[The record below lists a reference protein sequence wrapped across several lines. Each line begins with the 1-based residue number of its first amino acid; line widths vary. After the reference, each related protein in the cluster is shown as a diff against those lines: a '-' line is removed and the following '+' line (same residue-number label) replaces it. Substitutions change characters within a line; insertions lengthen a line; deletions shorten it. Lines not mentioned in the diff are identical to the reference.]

1 MEVLSNL
8 NLSNGTQIN
17 FLGDPN
23 CVGTPKGANSIIK
36 KTDNG
41 LDILAGCGFWI
52 HIGSEFSMY
61 ACGGKR
67 VFDLSRACNGFND
80 KYVLCTPYISASE
93 FSLADGCIGSL
104 YAANVSIASEFKI
117 AVDVESI
124 DKRLFTITDSRSSE
138 NGSATIALD
147 IEQDKIWNKTEF
159 LVTKTQL
166 EEVLDNLP
174 SAGQAVNH
182 LEFENPTIP
191 ANCSLYEVSLAP
203 TPFTKTPIMQLT
215 NKSGAAQVADLCY
228 NKTSNK
234 VFVGI
239 DHTTQITAGEYKLS
253 VFGM

>member
-1 MEVLSNL
+1 MEILSNL

-36 KTDNG
+36 KTNEG
-41 LDILAGCGFWI
+41 IEISVGCGLCI

-61 ACGGKR
+61 NRGGVR
-67 VFDLSRACNGFND
+67 VFNLSTTCTGNVA
-80 KYVLCTPYISASE
+80 YVLCTQNISASE
-93 FSLADGCIGSL
+93 FQLSDGNIGCL
-104 YAANVSIASEFKI
+104 YAANVSIESEFKI
-117 AVDVESI
+117 AVDDI
-124 DKRLFTITDSRSSE
+124 RNDKRLFTIIDSGGSE
-138 NGSATIALD
+138 NCSTTIALD
-147 IEQDKIWNKTEF
+147 IEQSKLWNKTEF
-159 LVTKTQL
+159 LVTKTLL
-166 EEVLDNLP
+166 EEALDNLP
-174 SAGQAVNH
+174 PAGQVVNH

-203 TPFTKTPIMQLT
+203 TVFTKTPMMQLT
-215 NKSGAAQVADLCY
+215 DKNGATQVADLCY

-239 DHTTQITAGEYKLS
+239 DHTAQIDAGEYKLS